1 MPAFFSDVQH
11 VKLLL
16 IKRSSHWVV
25 QLAILLF
32 ACMQHTPAHSASA
45 QWVIRF
51 SHVVAQDT
59 PKGLAAE
66 RFKALVEQR
75 SQGQIRVEVYPNG
88 MLYGDHDEIQALTLG
103 AVDILAPSLS
113 KFSRLGLTEFDVFD
127 LPFLFEHAR
136 DVRKVTQGPV
146 GQELLEKLQRQQW
159 VGLGFMG
166 NGFKHMSANKPL
178 LEPSDYSDLKMRVQT
193 SRVIAQQ
200 MRSLGAVPVPLSF
213 SETRLALS
221 KGIVNGTEN
230 PLSNF
235 WTQGMHEVQSHLTLT
250 AHGYLGYA
258 VITHQR
264 FWNSLPANLQ
274 VLIQQAMNESLEFGN
289 LIAEEQ
295 NEKALKAI
303 TASGKTKV
311 HQLTLE
317 QRARLKKAVQP
328 VYDQWTRQYGH
339 RLLNAIRSNNPGYF
353 ANQ

>member
-1 MPAFFSDVQH
+1 
-11 VKLLL
+11 
-16 IKRSSHWVV
+16 
-25 QLAILLF
+25 
-32 ACMQHTPAHSASA
+32 
-45 QWVIRF
+45 
-51 SHVVAQDT
+51 
-59 PKGLAAE
+59 
-66 RFKALVEQR
+66 
-75 SQGQIRVEVYPNG
+75 
-88 MLYGDHDEIQALTLG
+88 
-103 AVDILAPSLS
+103 
-113 KFSRLGLTEFDVFD
+113 
-127 LPFLFEHAR
+127 
-136 DVRKVTQGPV
+136 
-146 GQELLEKLQRQQW
+146 
-159 VGLGFMG
+159 
-166 NGFKHMSANKPL
+166 
-178 LEPSDYSDLKMRVQT
+178 MRVQT